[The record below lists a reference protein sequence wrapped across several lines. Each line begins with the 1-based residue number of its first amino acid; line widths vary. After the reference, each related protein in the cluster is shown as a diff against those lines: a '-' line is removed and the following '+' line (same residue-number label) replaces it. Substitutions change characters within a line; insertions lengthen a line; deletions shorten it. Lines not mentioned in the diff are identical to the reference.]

1 MPYSSQHAHSDP
13 GRGGKGEAVA
23 CHVPVKSGLWGQN
36 VYVENPVLLYTFW
49 VTMVKFMNLSN
60 VSVLSSAKSRPY
72 SANNTWL
79 LLGLSVCTEETYYN
93 YTRDLYFLATIEMQ
107 TVFCI
112 TKLPWQ
118 MYFVR
123 HLDSR
128 DYCSVP
134 GKSPLTSG
142 MSVALAS
149 YFYLLPRYIL
159 YT

>member
-1 MPYSSQHAHSDP
+1 MPYSSQRAHSDP

-23 CHVPVKSGLWGQN
+23 CHVPVKSGFWGQN
-36 VYVENPVLLYTFW
+36 VYAENPVLLYTFW

-72 SANNTWL
+72 SANNIWL

-93 YTRDLYFLATIEMQ
+93 YTRDLYFLATTEMQ
-107 TVFCI
+107 IVFCI

-159 YT
+159 